1 MKIKISGATTLIHF
15 TNTIRSGFIELGHQI
30 VDEGEDFEILQ
41 IHASPASIQEDLRLL
56 KKSPKI
62 IYLIHRPDELL
73 LHVELVSFFE
83 DYETKFILLGDLVL
97 KEKFWSERRA
107 YCEIIP
113 HPFMYHS
120 LPTKRDGKIVIG
132 SYTSWGEMRSLEHI
146 SLLAEEFKGDKNIEF
161 CVGGTLNSKPLT
173 LSDIPHSLTL
183 VEEMFYPHFNV
194 QLYHLNGHKRYGE
207 SSGSLHRG
215 VSIPIIF
222 EANGMERLEI
232 FKVIKIESSH
242 DLTSINFKKA
252 ADDIRLKVKESLS
265 EDIEYNRL
273 QSLKNTPVDFARKV
287 VGLL

>member
-1 MKIKISGATTLIHF
+1 MKIKISGSTTLIHF
-15 TNTIRSGFIELGHQI
+15 TKNIKSGFIELGHQI
-30 VDEGEDFEILQ
+30 VDKNEDFEILQ

-56 KKSPKI
+56 KKSPRI
-62 IYLIHRPDELL
+62 IYLIHRPDEFL
-73 LHVELVSFFE
+73 LHAELVSFFE
-83 DYETKFILLGDLVL
+83 DYETKFILFGDLVL
-97 KEKFWSERRA
+97 EEKFWSERRA

-113 HPFMYHS
+113 HPFMDHS
-120 LPTKRDGKIVIG
+120 LPTKRNGKIIVG

-146 SLLAEEFKGDKNIEF
+146 SLLAEEFKGDKSIEF

-183 VEEMFYPHFNV
+183 LEEMFYPHFNV

-215 VSIPIIF
+215 ISIPIIF
-222 EANGMERLEI
+222 EANGIERLETL
-232 FKVIKIESSH
+232 KVIKIESNY

-252 ADDIRLKVKESLS
+252 ADYIRFKIRESLF

-273 QSLKNTPVDFARKV
+273 QSLKNTPMDFARKV
-287 VGLL
+287 LCLL